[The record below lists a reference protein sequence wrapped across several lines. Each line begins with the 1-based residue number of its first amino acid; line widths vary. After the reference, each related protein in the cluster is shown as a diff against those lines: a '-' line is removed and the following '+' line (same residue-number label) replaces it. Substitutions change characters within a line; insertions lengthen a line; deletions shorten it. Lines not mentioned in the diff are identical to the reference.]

1 MLLNKIV
8 HTLNSSTVLTQYT
21 HSDTNIFI
29 FKQTI
34 KTKIYRVI
42 TELSTFIDDVKEQIC
57 LIKFIIFYYFIIY
70 NLFT

>member
-21 HSDTNIFI
+21 HSDKNIFI

-42 TELSTFIDDVKEQIC
+42 TELSTFIDDIKEQIC
-57 LIKFIIFYYFIIY
+57 
-70 NLFT
+70 